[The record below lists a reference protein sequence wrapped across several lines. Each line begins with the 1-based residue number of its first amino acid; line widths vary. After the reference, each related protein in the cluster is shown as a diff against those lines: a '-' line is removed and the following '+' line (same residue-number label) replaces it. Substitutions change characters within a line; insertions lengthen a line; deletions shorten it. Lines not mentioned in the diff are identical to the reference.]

1 MLNHGWNQPLNIPL
15 IEKSSP
21 PKCPPSG
28 SRGFFSYLGILGWC
42 TVHPDQVWSK
52 SDNFHQC
59 GVYHWQLEYL
69 LNVNIAQKLRGSSK
83 PRKKLQPIRLKFFT
97 SFLKSWRK
105 CSMIKICIWKIADH
119 YPLQDKP
126 AVPALCTI
134 VHFHFSFLSFASWKI
149 FDKVACM

>member
-69 LNVNIAQKLRGSSK
+69 LREVCFFLNEIIKWNHLHNLYSKLLIVSGCLFFAFLIALLDIWYLQGPSNYQLWTHNQRKENTYHTSQGLKIVIFSIECGK
-83 PRKKLQPIRLKFFT
+83 P
-97 SFLKSWRK
+97 
-105 CSMIKICIWKIADH
+105 
-119 YPLQDKP
+119 
-126 AVPALCTI
+126 
-134 VHFHFSFLSFASWKI
+134 
-149 FDKVACM
+149 